1 MEWEFTPEQV
11 VKGEMEYGLVEFRTD
26 LHREVRQN
34 LPPGVEED
42 EIDGVF
48 TLVYDLCYWL
58 ATGGDFEDFEAQF
71 EHDPTVGSF
80 VRTVRDHGTA
90 NVEMLGAIL
99 QRLIM
104 EGVEAGKGVEEAVA
118 AAAEYHMTITGGG
131 QINDGY

>member
-11 VKGEMEYGLVEFRTD
+11 VKGEMDYDLEAFRAD
-26 LHREVRQN
+26 LYREVRCN
-34 LPPGVEED
+34 LPPGVDDD
-42 EIDGVF
+42 EADEVF

-71 EHDPTVGSF
+71 EHDPTVRSF
-80 VRTVRDHGTA
+80 VQTIRDHSTA

-118 AAAEYHMTITGGG
+118 AAAEYHLKITG
-131 QINDGY
+131 QEVV